1 MRRAGVAWAAGPRA
15 RGRAVRMHL
24 EQTVHINRPAAEV
37 FDFLLDLGNH
47 PRVARGIKAVR
58 GVEDGP
64 LALGRR
70 YHQTS
75 MFLGQTVE
83 VTVEVISCEAG
94 RELALKAVS
103 GLVPI
108 TRTFRLEPSEAAT
121 DLTLSVDAEPGKGL
135 RLMMPMVERTA
146 REQIATTLERL
157 KAVLEAEGAQ
167 QPA

>member
-1 MRRAGVAWAAGPRA
+1 
-15 RGRAVRMHL
+15 MHL

-37 FDFLLDLGNH
+37 FDFLLDLANH
-47 PRVARGIKAVR
+47 PRVAAGIKAVR

-70 YHQTS
+70 YSQTS
-75 MFLGQTVE
+75 TILGQTVE
-83 VTVEVISCEAG
+83 VAVEVISCERS
-94 RELALKAVS
+94 RELGLKVVS

-108 TRTFRLEPSEAAT
+108 TRWFRLEAPSAGETA
-121 DLTLSVDAEPGKGL
+121 LTCSVDAEPGKGM

-146 REQIATTLERL
+146 REQIATTLARL

-167 QPA
+167 LPR